1 MSEKVLSI
9 DKTTLDM
16 LDKAKKDGVET
27 AWDRKEALKAPCGF
41 GAAGVCCRNCTMGPC
56 RVSPVPGKG
65 AERGICGATADV
77 IVSRNF
83 ARMVAGGTAAHSDHG
98 RSICLDLYHTSPDG
112 DIKVKDEKKLMKVA
126 ARFGVKTEGR
136 DIY

>member
-1 MSEKVLSI
+1 MSEKILSI
-9 DKTTLDM
+9 DETTLQM
-16 LDKAKKDGVET
+16 MDKAKKDGVET
-27 AWDRKEALKAPCGF
+27 AWDRKDILKTPCGF

-98 RSICLDLYHTSPDG
+98 RSICLRLISFKSRWRYKS
-112 DIKVKDEKKLMKVA
+112 
-126 ARFGVKTEGR
+126 
-136 DIY
+136 

>member
-27 AWDRKEALKAPCGF
+27 AWDRKEILKAPCGF

-77 IVSRNF
+77 IVSRNY

-98 RSICLDLYHTSPDG
+98 RSICLDLYHSSPE
-112 DIKVKDEKKLMKVA
+112 I
-126 ARFGVKTEGR
+126 GR
-136 DIY
+136 AHV